1 MAMTNAKI
9 LFCGLSYLLLF
20 GLSFIPNLW
29 IFFGEPIFI
38 RWSSI
43 VFFVVHIFYFL
54 KFENFYLKIESF
66 LGSRYTSVSLFVLGI
81 IFFVIF
87 PIRNLSL
94 GDGILLIENIIL
106 ETLAFQYSVVPDEL
120 LEGFSHSILYK
131 FLLPFT
137 YNPMISYRIIST
149 LTGFVLLSIFS
160 SIYFKKKNVSS
171 ILLLFFSSGGS
182 LLYYGYTENYV
193 LVSLFIFITLLYGYK
208 TISVESSSSKQV
220 LIIAFLGALSAITH
234 LVSGFI
240 IFALVYYCFCI
251 SNPNIDNIFREK
263 ILNLFNKQLFKN
275 IILAGITASLVI
287 VPLYIYFIYFSD
299 LQIDLSLAH
308 ASHPPFL
315 PLRKIFSIGH
325 LKDLGLEA
333 IFVAYTSILSISYFY
348 LFQKDEFKITFQDK
362 KFQFVWLSF
371 LGFFLHFITYN
382 PLLGYP
388 ADWDLMGFIWI
399 PLFLMNV
406 HLLTNNSKPYMELL
420 PLYFFSWILL
430 ISTAHNLSKKN
441 LEEEK
446 IQFLVESI
454 REYLPT
460 FKKIEPTLLNKH
472 KKTYIH
478 TDYFLF
484 RTNQKLKSMNDPLLL
499 EESEALVSEFKKEN
513 LLVDKEKWKKFIQR
527 ATEFHVKYLQ
537 KTEQQ

>member
-1 MAMTNAKI
+1 MISTKL
-9 LFCGLSYLLLF
+9 LFCGISYLLLF

-29 IFFGEPIFI
+29 IFFGEPTFV
-38 RWSSI
+38 RWTSI
-43 VFFVVHIFYFL
+43 IFFVVHFLFIL
-54 KFENFYLKIESF
+54 KFNIIYPKIQSF
-66 LGSRYTSVSLFVLGI
+66 LGSKYTSITFFILGI
-81 IFFVIF
+81 IFFITF

-120 LEGFSHSILYK
+120 LEGFSHSILFR

-137 YNPMISYRIIST
+137 YNPMIAYRILST
-149 LTGFVLLSIFS
+149 FIGVLLLSIFS
-160 SIYFKKKNVSS
+160 RIYFKYINLS
-171 ILLLFFSSGGS
+171 IIYLLFFSSGGS

-193 LVSLFIFITLLYGYK
+193 LVSFFIFLTLLYGYK
-208 TISVESSSSKQV
+208 TISEESSNTKQI
-220 LIIAFLGALSAITH
+220 LIIAFLGALGAITH
-234 LVSGFI
+234 LISGFI

-251 SNPNIDNIFREK
+251 SNPNINNIFSEK

-315 PLRKIFSIGH
+315 PLKKIFSIGH

-333 IFVAYTSILSISYFY
+333 TLVAYTSILSIIYFY
-348 LFQKDEFKITFQDK
+348 LFQKDEFKINLQEK
-362 KFQFVWLSF
+362 KFQFLWLSF

-430 ISTAHNLSKKN
+430 VSTAHNLSKKN
-441 LEEEK
+441 QEEEK

-460 FKKIEPTLLNKH
+460 FKKIEPTLLAKH

-484 RTNQKLKSMNDPLLL
+484 RTHQKLKSMDDPTLLG
-499 EESEALVSEFKKEN
+499 ESEALVSEFKKEN